1 MPYEVAAKTLM
12 LEQLRRAISHISLH
26 NGIPGRSTE
35 IAGGDCVRQL
45 VEFHAPINGRMR
57 LLDKR
62 VFEVPQGAT
71 VTHAGFWTSA
81 TGGVLLAWAPVREAS
96 FDKSAGVY
104 WVDSGMLDLNL
115 E

>member
-35 IAGGDCVRQL
+35 IAGDDYARQRA
-45 VEFHAPINGRMR
+45 EFHNPANGRMR
-57 LLDKR
+57 LSEKQS
-62 VFEVPQGAT
+62 FEVPQGAT

-96 FDKSAGVY
+96 FGKSAGVY